1 MTLQLYL
8 VRHAKAGFADTGI
21 EDFERALT
29 DRGRRD
35 AVRMAREAARMT
47 TQTQPTLLSS
57 PAVRA
62 ITTAR
67 RFAEALDVAPR
78 AIRIDA
84 RLYEASAGDW
94 IQVLGEQLDATS
106 PLLAFGHNPGISE
119 LAGWLCADIR
129 NVSLPTAGLL
139 GLELA
144 IPDWSGVDRDC
155 AHRPLLRAPKDLAP
169 EA

>member
-8 VRHAKAGFADTGI
+8 VRHAKAGSADADL

-35 AVRMAREAARMT
+35 AMRMAREAARLTAGVRPM
-47 TQTQPTLLSS
+47 LLSS

-67 RFAEALDVAPR
+67 RFAEALDVDPR

-94 IQVLGEQLDATS
+94 MRVLGEQADAVS
-106 PLLAFGHNPGISE
+106 PLFTFGHNPGISE
-119 LAGWLCADIR
+119 LGGWLCADMR

-139 GLELA
+139 GLELTT
-144 IPDWSGVDRDC
+144 PDWAGIDR
-155 AHRPLLRAPKDLAP
+155 AWAQKPLLRTPQDLA
-169 EA
+169 AAG

>member
-8 VRHAKAGFADTGI
+8 IRHAKAGSADAGL

-35 AVRMAREAARMT
+35 AINMAREAARLAAGTHPM
-47 TQTQPTLLSS
+47 LLSS

-67 RFAEALDVAPR
+67 RFSEALEVDPR

-94 IQVLGEQLDATS
+94 MRVLGEQAGSVS
-106 PLLAFGHNPGISE
+106 PLFAFGHNPGISE
-119 LAGWLCADIR
+119 LGGWLCAEMR

-139 GLELA
+139 GLELT
-144 IPDWSGVDRDC
+144 IPDWASIDRDC
-155 AHRPLLRAPKDLAP
+155 AQKPLLRAPRDLAS
-169 EA
+169 AG